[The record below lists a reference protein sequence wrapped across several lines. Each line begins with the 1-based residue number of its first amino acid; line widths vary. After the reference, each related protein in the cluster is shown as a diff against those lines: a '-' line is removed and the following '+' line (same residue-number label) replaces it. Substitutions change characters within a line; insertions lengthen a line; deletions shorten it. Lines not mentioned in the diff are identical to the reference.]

1 MLKGFGICIGRHTQ
15 DWNHVTL
22 NPAHVGRHNN
32 LKVLKSIKSV
42 SRGNFMLYPNKI
54 LIM

>member
-1 MLKGFGICIGRHTQ
+1 MLNGVGTCIGRHTQ

-32 LKVLKSIKSV
+32 LKVLKSIDYIHV
-42 SRGNFMLYPNKI
+42 G
-54 LIM
+54 